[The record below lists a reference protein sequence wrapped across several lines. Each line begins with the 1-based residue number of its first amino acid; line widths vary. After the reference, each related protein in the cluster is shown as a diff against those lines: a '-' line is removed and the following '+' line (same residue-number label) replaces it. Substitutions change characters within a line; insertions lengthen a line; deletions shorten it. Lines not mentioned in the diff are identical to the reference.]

1 MIQAIQISGDYSAGD
16 KSSPARQ
23 LPAVAF
29 CCDAWEAAFL
39 ASYSQEKQDYRARI
53 PANKAYRNALPPL
66 CGHQGI
72 SDFIA
77 CVAYGMAIEA
87 IPDDI
92 GNRLLRAAQVALAAL
107 PKQPKVDPP
116 ASPQGSNSPV
126 FF

>member
-1 MIQAIQISGDYSAGD
+1 MIQAIQIPVDFSAGD

-39 ASYSQEKQDYRARI
+39 ASYSRDKKEHFARRRAKR
-53 PANKAYRNALPPL
+53 AYLNALPPL
-66 CGHQGI
+66 CGYQCI

-87 IPDDI
+87 IDDAS
-92 GNRLLRAAQVALAAL
+92 GTRLLHAAQVALATL
-107 PKQPKVDPP
+107 RKRPK
-116 ASPQGSNSPV
+116 AA
-126 FF
+126 